1 MNNSILFTILTA
13 LTLLVGS
20 VGVDVFAQNVTQQTN
35 QTEDKTEVA
44 MNETDETASNVTEG
58 LIGVANGTGD
68 AAGNITEGLGDAVNE
83 TGETL
88 LNTTKDAIEG
98 IQDVINGTNK

>member
-13 LTLLVGS
+13 LTLLVGP
-20 VGVDVFAQNVTQQTN
+20 VGVNVFAQNVTQQTY
-35 QTEDKTEVA
+35 QTQDKTQVA
-44 MNETDETASNVTEG
+44 MNETDETAGNVTEG
-58 LIGVANGTGD
+58 LIGVVNGTGD

-88 LNTTKDAIEG
+88 LNTTRGAIEG
-98 IQDVINGTNK
+98 IQDAINGTSK